1 VPDAGQLGE
10 LLAGW
15 RRHLRAENRALRTI
29 VSYLEAGEQLSAFLA
44 AAGLPTAAGAIRREH
59 VEAYLEQVLDEHS
72 PATAAN
78 RYRSLQQLFRWLVE
92 EGASPHSPFERM
104 HAPHVPDRPV
114 PILTVDQQHRLLAT
128 CTSASFAD
136 RRDQAILLVLLDTGA
151 RLAEL
156 AGLRHPDDVELEG
169 ALLTVLGKGRRPRAL
184 PIGSATASALDRYLS
199 VRREHVHAASPTLWL
214 GRRGP
219 MAESGITQMLRRRAS
234 QARVEGVHPHRFRH
248 TFAHTW
254 LAAGGS
260 EGDLM
265 RLAGWRSRDMLSRYA
280 ASAADERAREAHRRL
295 SPADRL
301 SSARRH

>member
-1 VPDAGQLGE
+1 MPDAGQLGE

-92 EGASPHSPFERM
+92 EGASPGSPFERM
-104 HAPHVPDRPV
+104 RAPQVPDRPV

-184 PIGSATASALDRYLS
+184 PRPPPARWTDTCRYAGNTCMPRRPACGWAGADRWRSPGS
-199 VRREHVHAASPTLWL
+199 RRCSGGAPARPGSRACTRTGSGTPSPTP
-214 GRRGP
+214 GSP
-219 MAESGITQMLRRRAS
+219 RA
-234 QARVEGVHPHRFRH
+234 
-248 TFAHTW
+248 
-254 LAAGGS
+254 AAKGT
-260 EGDLM
+260 
-265 RLAGWRSRDMLSRYA
+265 
-280 ASAADERAREAHRRL
+280 
-295 SPADRL
+295 
-301 SSARRH
+301 